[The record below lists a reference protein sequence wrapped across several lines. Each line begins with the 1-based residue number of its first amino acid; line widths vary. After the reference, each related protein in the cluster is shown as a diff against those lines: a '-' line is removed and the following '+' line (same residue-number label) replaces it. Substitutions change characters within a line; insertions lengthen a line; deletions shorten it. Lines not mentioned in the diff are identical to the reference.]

1 MEGAGVMVSGI
12 VVGIGITVVAGAAIV
27 VDIGMSV
34 GVDAVNPAA
43 QAVSKN
49 KKRTAVRLF
58 VFIL

>member
-1 MEGAGVMVSGI
+1 MECAGVIVSGTSVDI
-12 VVGIGITVVAGAAIV
+12 EMAAVADTATDVG
-27 VDIGMSV
+27 IGMSV